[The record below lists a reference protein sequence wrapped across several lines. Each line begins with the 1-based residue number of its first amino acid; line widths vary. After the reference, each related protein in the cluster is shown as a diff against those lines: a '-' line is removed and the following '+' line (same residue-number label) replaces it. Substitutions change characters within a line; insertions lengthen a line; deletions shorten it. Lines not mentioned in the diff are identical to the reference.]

1 VDQVADKTYRLLVV
15 DDEEN
20 ILNSLSKILECS
32 EDFKSEITTAPNGTE
47 ALGRLV
53 EKEFDL
59 ILADYKMPGMTGVEL
74 LTKVKE
80 IWPRI
85 IRILIT
91 GFSDINIAREAI
103 NKAHVYSYIGKPW
116 DNDELLLTVAEALKR
131 KDQRESEKMTPID
144 EVKSALK
151 LVNDL
156 RDKIL
161 SEQKLM
167 FSFSSIP
174 EMNKFSFEIAKM
186 KNVQMKD
193 FHIYDNQ
200 YMISVMI
207 GPELFDFV
215 P

>member
-1 VDQVADKTYRLLVV
+1 MV
-15 DDEEN
+15 
-20 ILNSLSKILECS
+20 
-32 EDFKSEITTAPNGTE
+32 TTASNGNA
-47 ALGRLV
+47 ALGKLV
-53 EKEFDL
+53 DKEFDL

-74 LTKVKE
+74 LGKAKE
-80 IWPRI
+80 IWPMT
-85 IRILIT
+85 IRILVT
-91 GFSDINIAREAI
+91 GFSDVDIAKEAI
-103 NKAHVYSYIGKPW
+103 NRAHVYSYIGKPW
-116 DNDELLLTVAEALKR
+116 DNDELMLTVSEALKR
-131 KDQRESEKMTPID
+131 KDQRESEKVTTID
-144 EVKSALK
+144 EVKAALK

-193 FHIYDNQ
+193 FHIYDNK

-207 GPELFDFV
+207 GPELFDFI

>member
-1 VDQVADKTYRLLVV
+1 MAKKTYRIMVV

-20 ILNSLSKILECS
+20 ILDSLSKILEFS
-32 EDFKSEITTAPNGTE
+32 DDFKCEVTTSSNGNE
-47 ALGRLV
+47 ALGKLV
-53 EKEFDL
+53 EKEYDL

-74 LTKVKE
+74 LGRAKE
-80 IWPRI
+80 IWPST
-85 IRILIT
+85 IRILVT
-91 GFSDINIAREAI
+91 GFSDIDIAKEAI

-116 DNDELLLTVAEALKR
+116 DNDELLLTMAEALKR
-131 KDQRESEKMTPID
+131 KDQRESEKVTTID
-144 EVKSALK
+144 EVKAALK

-186 KNVQMKD
+186 KNVQLKD
-193 FHIYDNQ
+193 FHIYENK

-207 GPELFDFV
+207 GPEMFDFI

>member
-1 VDQVADKTYRLLVV
+1 MAKKTYRIMVV

-20 ILNSLSKILECS
+20 ILDSLSKILEFS
-32 EDFKSEITTAPNGTE
+32 DDFKCEVTTSSNGNE
-47 ALGRLV
+47 ALGKLV
-53 EKEFDL
+53 EKEYDL

-74 LTKVKE
+74 LGRAKE
-80 IWPRI
+80 IWPST
-85 IRILIT
+85 IRILVT
-91 GFSDINIAREAI
+91 GFSDIDIAKEAI

-116 DNDELLLTVAEALKR
+116 DNDELMLTVSEALKR
-131 KDQRESEKMTPID
+131 KDQRESEKVTTID
-144 EVKSALK
+144 EVKAALK

-156 RDKIL
+156 RDKVL

-193 FHIYDNQ
+193 FHIYDNK

-207 GPELFDFV
+207 GPELFDFI

>member
-1 VDQVADKTYRLLVV
+1 MSDLVRTLVV

-20 ILNSLSKILECS
+20 ILNSLSKILESS
-32 EDFKSEITTAPNGTE
+32 EDFKCVVTTASNGNA
-47 ALGRLV
+47 ALGKLV
-53 EKEFDL
+53 DKEFDL

-74 LTKVKE
+74 LGKAKE
-80 IWPRI
+80 IWPMT
-85 IRILIT
+85 IRILVT
-91 GFSDINIAREAI
+91 GFSDVDIAKEAI
-103 NKAHVYSYIGKPW
+103 NRAHVYSYIGKPW
-116 DNDELLLTVAEALKR
+116 DNDELMLTVSEALKR
-131 KDQRESEKMTPID
+131 KDQRESEKVTTID
-144 EVKSALK
+144 EVKAALK

-193 FHIYDNQ
+193 FHIYDNK

-207 GPELFDFV
+207 GPELFDFI